1 MPRCPI
7 LLAALLACLAGTL
20 GEARA
25 DHPLEF
31 VPSYYP
37 HQIRIEAVAPAPAA
51 KRLARHALHAYA
63 GGDPFAGRAV
73 PAGLGRL
80 ESLGGYLV
88 LTFNAASTAARDREN
103 RCASAGKLIGA
114 LVAGSG
120 PYVFHPYPVTPFHPD
135 YLHHFDRAESARQAH
150 APRAGPGDPVLRVR
164 VKGALA
170 ERLAPASWR
179 GAGRA
184 WDATV
189 EEIGIDDLVS
199 GSRIS
204 INGWLG
210 PPWIKEGWFHAYLL
224 HAPTLTD
231 GTARQSADAIYRRLT
246 TGTYYGEVERL
257 NLERRLVWLLLGGC
271 DRRVV
276 GYTVKREYFNNTD
289 YSEGVE
295 NIAHDSQA
303 GVNSPIFPRTVKLKD
318 FLWNGWLRLGI
329 ESKPRAAW
337 NPMGGF
343 TDPMGQL
350 IWFTASDPAMFPAPY
365 SGNWIAN
372 RVTPTVAVSPG
383 GVEIPEDALLP
394 EPGTGLLKPVG
405 AGKTARAKVLYR
417 ILASPFH
424 DQTVMTAAD
433 LLYPF
438 SVAYRWGVKHP
449 RSGNAHDPLIDAAT
463 ALVREWLAGVK
474 VVGTEQEIRN
484 FGETKYASQVYLVEV
499 YLTRALADPLRVA
512 SVAPPWSSLPWELI
526 LLMEEAVT
534 RGVAAFSHD
543 EAKRRGVP
551 WLDLVREPKMK
562 DRLAGLV
569 EEFRRRDYAP
579 PALKNLVAP
588 GEATARWASLK
599 RFYAKHRH
607 FLVTNGPYRLLRWS
621 ADLVVLDAFRDP
633 AYPVGLASFN
643 QYPVPRRA
651 YVSGVEVLGDRLDI
665 HADVERFA
673 RVQRSYT
680 ITREPLP
687 SQGSEA
693 GDLPVC
699 RYVVV
704 DSAGDILSAGT
715 APYSG
720 AFSIALKDFEPGLY
734 TILVALYL
742 GENSVNPEVKL
753 IRHRL
758 DGAP

>member
-1 MPRCPI
+1 M
-7 LLAALLACLAGTL
+7 
-20 GEARA
+20 
-25 DHPLEF
+25 
-31 VPSYYP
+31 
-37 HQIRIEAVAPAPAA
+37 
-51 KRLARHALHAYA
+51 
-63 GGDPFAGRAV
+63 
-73 PAGLGRL
+73 
-80 ESLGGYLV
+80 
-88 LTFNAASTAARDREN
+88 LTFNPASGAARDRET
-103 RCASAGKLIGA
+103 RCASAGRLIGA
-114 LVAGSG
+114 LAAGNG
-120 PYVFHPYPVTPFHPD
+120 PYVLHPYPVTPFHPD
-135 YLHHFDRAESARQAH
+135 YLHHFDRAESAGQARARQ
-150 APRAGPGDPVLRVR
+150 AGPGDPVLRVR

-170 ERLAPASWR
+170 ERLVPASWR

-204 INGWLG
+204 MNGWLG

-343 TDPMGQL
+343 TDPMGRL
-350 IWFTASDPAMFPAPY
+350 TWFTLGDPGLFPEPY
-365 SGNWIAN
+365 GGSWIAN
-372 RVTPTVAVSPG
+372 RVTPTVMTAAPSSG
-383 GVEIPEDALLP
+383 GFEIPEDALLP
-394 EPGTGLLKPVG
+394 EPGTGLPRPVG
-405 AGKTARAKVLYR
+405 AGKTARTKVLYR
-417 ILASPFH
+417 VLASPFH

-438 SVAYRWGVKHP
+438 SFAYRWGA
-449 RSGNAHDPLIDAAT
+449 RQSQSGDAYDPLLNAGT

-474 VVGTEQEIRN
+474 VVGTETEIRN
-484 FGETKYASQVYLVEV
+484 YGETKYTFQVYLVEV
-499 YLTRALADPLRVA
+499 YLTRALADPRQVA
-512 SVAPPWSSLPWELI
+512 SVAPPWSNLPWELI
-526 LLMEEAVT
+526 LLMEEAVN
-534 RGVAAFSHD
+534 RGVAAFSLD

-569 EEFRRRDYAP
+569 EEFRRRGYVP
-579 PALKNLVAP
+579 LPLKGLVTP
-588 GEATARWASLK
+588 GEATARWAALEQ
-599 RFYAKHRH
+599 FYAKHRH

-621 ADLVVLDAFRDP
+621 ADSVVLEAFRDP
-633 AYPVGLASFN
+633 AYPVGLASFSR
-643 QYPVPRRA
+643 YPVPRRA
-651 YVSGVEVLGDRLDI
+651 YVSGVEVRGDRLEI
-665 HADVERFA
+665 RADVERFA

-704 DSAGDILSAGT
+704 DSTGDIQSAGT

-720 AFSIALKDFEPGLY
+720 AFSIDLKDFEPGLY

-742 GENSVNPEVKL
+742 DGNSVNPEVKL